1 MKNAFLFLFCS
12 LFFLISC
19 SPSPARQPQPSA
31 VPLVS
36 PTNFPNPTQTPL
48 PVSSNTAPA
57 QETPRPAAET
67 KNLLQVINSEGTV
80 NVRSGPGTYYPVVG
94 KVNNNQQLTV
104 TGTDAQRQW
113 VQFVFPGPADGM
125 AWIYAP
131 FTNFD
136 RASNT
141 LPIITHLPT
150 PPVTPTAEPPRA
162 MDQIKVVYL
171 DGQVNVRAGP
181 GTNFDIVGKVNNGD
195 TLSATGTIDGGDWVQ
210 FQYAGGSDGVAW
222 IYAPFT
228 NYDRASSTL
237 PLVEDLPLTPTP

>member
-1 MKNAFLFLFCS
+1 
-12 LFFLISC
+12 
-19 SPSPARQPQPSA
+19 
-31 VPLVS
+31 
-36 PTNFPNPTQTPL
+36 
-48 PVSSNTAPA
+48 
-57 QETPRPAAET
+57 
-67 KNLLQVINSEGTV
+67 
-80 NVRSGPGTYYPVVG
+80 
-94 KVNNNQQLTV
+94 
-104 TGTDAQRQW
+104 
-113 VQFVFPGPADGM
+113 M

-162 MDQIKVVYL
+162 MDQIKVVYT

-195 TLSATGTIDGGDWVQ
+195 TLSATGTIDTGDWVQ
-210 FQYAGGSDGVAW
+210 FQYPGGPDGVAW

-228 NYDRASSTL
+228 SYDRGSSTL